1 MLSFSVSRFYDFKM
15 SIVDFECVSIVPSD
29 KRRSKL
35 LPLKNHIL
43 FLKQQGYGE
52 KTILLFIQQ
61 AGLSVSQQA
70 LNAFIKNLTVFNDT
84 HISDDERL
92 QIMNDLEKFVN
103 EHEPT
108 GKVSRLA
115 PYKEDIFQLK
125 ALGYSAQD
133 ILLYL
138 EEYKKIKV
146 QAGTLNTFCRR
157 EKEKIKSKMEK
168 VANKIAPKNSENL
181 NNETQKKM
189 GKSVKNNATNLQ
201 NKSTQPE
208 SGKFKLLS
216 KDELKEYMESL

>member
-1 MLSFSVSRFYDFKM
+1 MLLFSVLRFYNFKM
-15 SIVDFECVSIVPSD
+15 SIVDFECISVVPSD

-61 AGLSVSQQA
+61 KGLIVSQQA
-70 LNAFIKNLTVFNDT
+70 LNAFLKNLTVFNDT
-84 HISDDERL
+84 HIPDNERL
-92 QIMNDLEKFVN
+92 QIMNDLEKFLN

-115 PYKEDIFQLK
+115 PYKDDIFQLK

-138 EEYKKIKV
+138 KKYKKIEV

-168 VANKIAPKNSENL
+168 VANKNTQNNSENL
-181 NNETQKKM
+181 NNENKKKR
-189 GKSVKNNATNLQ
+189 GKSVKDNITDLQ
-201 NKSTQPE
+201 KNPPE

-216 KDELKEYMESL
+216 KDELQEYMESL

>member
-1 MLSFSVSRFYDFKM
+1 M
-15 SIVDFECVSIVPSD
+15 SIVDFECISVVPSD

-61 AGLSVSQQA
+61 KGLIVSQQA
-70 LNAFIKNLTVFNDT
+70 LNAFLKNLTVFNDT
-84 HISDDERL
+84 HIPDNERL
-92 QIMNDLEKFVN
+92 QIMNDLEKFLN

-115 PYKEDIFQLK
+115 PYKDDIFQLK

-138 EEYKKIKV
+138 KKYKKIEV

-168 VANKIAPKNSENL
+168 VANKNTQNNSENL
-181 NNETQKKM
+181 NNENKKKR
-189 GKSVKNNATNLQ
+189 GKSVKDNVTDLQ
-201 NKSTQPE
+201 KNPPE

-216 KDELKEYMESL
+216 KDELQEYMKSL

>member
-1 MLSFSVSRFYDFKM
+1 MLSFSVFCFYDFKM
-15 SIVDFECVSIVPSD
+15 SFVDFECISVVPLD

-61 AGLSVSQQA
+61 TGLSVSQQA

-84 HISDDERL
+84 HIPDDERL
-92 QIMNDLEKFVN
+92 QIMNDLEKFLN

-138 EEYKKIKV
+138 KKYKKIEV

-168 VANKIAPKNSENL
+168 VANKNAQNNSQNP
-181 NNETQKKM
+181 NNETQKKK
-189 GKSVKNNATNLQ
+189 GKTTKNNTVDLQ
-201 NKSTQPE
+201 KNPPE
-208 SGKFKLLS
+208 SGKFKLLN
-216 KDELKEYMESL
+216 KDELKAYMESL

>member
-1 MLSFSVSRFYDFKM
+1 MLLFSVLRFYNFKM
-15 SIVDFECVSIVPSD
+15 SIVDFECISVVPSD

-61 AGLSVSQQA
+61 KGLIVSQQA
-70 LNAFIKNLTVFNDT
+70 LNAFLKNLTVFNDT
-84 HISDDERL
+84 HIPDNERL
-92 QIMNDLEKFVN
+92 QIMNDLEKFLN

-115 PYKEDIFQLK
+115 PYKDDIFQLK

-138 EEYKKIKV
+138 KKYKKIEV

-168 VANKIAPKNSENL
+168 VANKNTQNNSENL
-181 NNETQKKM
+181 NNENKKKR
-189 GKSVKNNATNLQ
+189 GKSVKDNVTDLQ
-201 NKSTQPE
+201 KNPPE

-216 KDELKEYMESL
+216 KDELQEYMKSL